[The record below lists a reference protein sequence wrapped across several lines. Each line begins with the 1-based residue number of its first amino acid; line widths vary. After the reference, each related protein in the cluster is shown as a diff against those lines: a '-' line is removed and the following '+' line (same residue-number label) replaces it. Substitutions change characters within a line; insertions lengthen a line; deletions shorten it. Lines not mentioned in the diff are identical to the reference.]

1 MDERRASRR
10 CYAREKGIT
19 AMTDWHA
26 DELSAIEGAEEVRIA
41 GRRQDGTLRA
51 ATTIW
56 VVRDGDAVY
65 VRSVRGASGGWYRGA
80 RARHEGH
87 IRAGG
92 IDRDVKFVD
101 VRDPG
106 VNARVD
112 DAYRGKYRRYGPQY
126 VDPMMA
132 PAARAAT
139 LRVEPR

>member
-10 CYAREKGIT
+10 CYAREKGTT
-19 AMTDWHA
+19 AMTDWNA

-41 GRRQDGTLRA
+41 GRRQDGRLRA
-51 ATTIW
+51 PTTIW

-65 VRSVRGASGGWYRGA
+65 VRSVRGTSGGWYRGA

-87 IRAGG
+87 IRSGG

-112 DAYRGKYRRYGPQY
+112 DAYRGKYQRYGPQY